1 MPVSQADSYNG
12 IALHFNVDKDIRRIT
27 NVDNI
32 ITVCV
37 QKGDWSFIKGG
48 LSTKTERMLFYCNW
62 YCNKT
67 EHYPLRSDIRNTERN
82 ETDQCC
88 VIGI

>member
-32 ITVCV
+32 ITVFV

-48 LSTKTERMLFYCNW
+48 LSTKTEMMLFYYNW
-62 YCNKT
+62 YYNKT
-67 EHYPLRSDIRNTERN
+67 EHYQYAVISETLREMRLTS
-82 ETDQCC
+82 
-88 VIGI
+88 VV